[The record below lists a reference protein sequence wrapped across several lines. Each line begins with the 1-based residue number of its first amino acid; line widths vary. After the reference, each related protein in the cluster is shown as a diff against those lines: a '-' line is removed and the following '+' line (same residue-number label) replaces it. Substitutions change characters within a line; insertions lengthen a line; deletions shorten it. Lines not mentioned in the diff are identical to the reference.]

1 MEAVAWRKV
10 GPVDTVPRL
19 GARRLC
25 IKVDGAP
32 IAVFRTRDDRVFA
45 LIDVCPHRAGPLS
58 EGIISGATVTCPLH
72 NWTIRLDDGG
82 AIAPDEGATRTLPV
96 RLANGMIYIG
106 VPAMTAVE
114 AG

>member
-1 MEAVAWRKV
+1 MDTLVWRKV
-10 GPVDTVPRL
+10 GLLDAVPRL

-25 IKVDGAP
+25 FQLDGAP
-32 IAVFRTRDDRVFA
+32 VAVFRTRDDRIFA
-45 LIDVCPHRAGPLS
+45 LIDICPHRAGPLS

-82 AIAPDEGATRTLPV
+82 AVEPDEGATKSLPV
-96 RLANGMIYIG
+96 RLVDGTIYIG
-106 VPAMTAVE
+106 VPAMTAVG